1 MFIHC
6 VALLFVH
13 SVALLLVLSPASRCR
28 RCPISRRCRSSPP
41 TVVRALRTPRDPLVE
56 AEAAE
61 KPGVLGLEGE
71 RLGLG
76 AKKAE
81 RGADQ
86 LQHERGQISVTKS
99 LFHRGGTSSLTALA
113 IFMLNT
119 LGRGAAGVA
128 VPPAGF
134 RLVEAACEEVGYIGN
149 SWETLGALVGT
160 QCTQRLQEKSWRRR
174 LQRRRRLFPPV
185 GRSSVPWRQRREAKR
200 GATAIPGGHCVRP
213 ARRHSQSHFIKK
225 GAIVEN
231 NQSMTNNGML
241 KFLTKV
247 GRKNLSSMKMSNNCL
262 PGPPFCFL
270 VDISPLNL
278 FPL

>member
-1 MFIHC
+1 M
-6 VALLFVH
+6 
-13 SVALLLVLSPASRCR
+13 
-28 RCPISRRCRSSPP
+28 
-41 TVVRALRTPRDPLVE
+41 
-56 AEAAE
+56 
-61 KPGVLGLEGE
+61 GLEGE

-99 LFHRGGTSSLTALA
+99 LFHRAETLSLTALA

-160 QCTQRLQEKSWRRR
+160 QCTL
-174 LQRRRRLFPPV
+174 
-185 GRSSVPWRQRREAKR
+185 
-200 GATAIPGGHCVRP
+200 
-213 ARRHSQSHFIKK
+213 
-225 GAIVEN
+225 
-231 NQSMTNNGML
+231 
-241 KFLTKV
+241 
-247 GRKNLSSMKMSNNCL
+247 
-262 PGPPFCFL
+262 
-270 VDISPLNL
+270 
-278 FPL
+278 

>member
-13 SVALLLVLSPASRCR
+13 SVALLLILSPASRCR

-99 LFHRGGTSSLTALA
+99 LFHRGGMLSLTALA

-149 SWETLGALVGT
+149 SWETVGALVGT
-160 QCTQRLQEKSWRRR
+160 QCTLCVFRRR
-174 LQRRRRLFPPV
+174 VGAGGCRGAGAFSLQLV
-185 GRSSVPWRQRREAKR
+185 GRRSLGGRGTERLREAQQQSLAVTVYTPR
-200 GATAIPGGHCVRP
+200 GATP
-213 ARRHSQSHFIKK
+213 S
-225 GAIVEN
+225 
-231 NQSMTNNGML
+231 
-241 KFLTKV
+241 LTSS
-247 GRKNLSSMKMSNNCL
+247 RKAPK
-262 PGPPFCFL
+262 
-270 VDISPLNL
+270 
-278 FPL
+278 